1 MTRSETAVRKATGIR
16 LQADMATAARHVAF
30 ALDAFEE
37 TTLARAYI
45 AGIIEATPSLTV
57 RACILTAW
65 S

>member
-1 MTRSETAVRKATGIR
+1 
-16 LQADMATAARHVAF
+16 MATAARQVAF
-30 ALDAFEE
+30 ALE
-37 TTLARAYI
+37 TFGNTALARAYV